1 MGTQKFS
8 YSTTI
13 RESHLDTFGHVNNAV
28 YLQLLEEA
36 RWEFITA
43 RGYGLDVVTKTGVGP
58 TILEFNLRFRK
69 ELRLRQKI
77 TIVSQ
82 GISYDRKIGKLKQE
96 IYNEA
101 GELCFEGI
109 MTYGL
114 FDTKERKL
122 VLPTPEWLNAIGVTV

>member
-1 MGTQKFS
+1 MGSEKFS
-8 YSTTI
+8 YSTMI
-13 RESHLDTFGHVNNAV
+13 RESHLDSFGHVNNAV

-43 RGYGLDVVTKTGVGP
+43 RGYGLDIVAKTGVGP
-58 TILEFNLRFRK
+58 TILEFNLRFKK